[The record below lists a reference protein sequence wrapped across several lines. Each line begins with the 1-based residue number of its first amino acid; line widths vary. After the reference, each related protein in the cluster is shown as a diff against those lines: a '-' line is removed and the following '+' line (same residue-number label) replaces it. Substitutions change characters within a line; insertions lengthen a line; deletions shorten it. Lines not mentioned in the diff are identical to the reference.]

1 MEDTPNTNLQQALE
15 MSLYTWA
22 IAIFIG
28 VLIFL
33 IAYQLKSTTSKQNL
47 YQFSILLLAPYTI
60 VTGFMWFYYFTIV
73 LCLPFFVLQLF
84 LTWNLYRLKPSGNIV
99 FVLVIL
105 IGLTILFSLLAAWFF
120 GII

>member
-1 MEDTPNTNLQQALE
+1 MEDTPNTNLQQAFE

-47 YQFSILLLAPYTI
+47 YQYSILLLAPYTI
-60 VTGFMWFYYFTIV
+60 ITGFMWFYYFTII
-73 LCLPFFVLQLF
+73 LCLPFFALQLF

-99 FVLVIL
+99 FVVVIL